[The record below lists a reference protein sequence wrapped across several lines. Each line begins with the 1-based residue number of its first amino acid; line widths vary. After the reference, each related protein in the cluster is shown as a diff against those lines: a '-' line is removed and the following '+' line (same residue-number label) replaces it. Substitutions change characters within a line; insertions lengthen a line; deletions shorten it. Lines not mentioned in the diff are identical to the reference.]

1 MQFDT
6 GKEAM
11 SFVPGPEKSALPLY
25 SIDVHEIVEYSREAV
40 VSSLNSMAELSVTNG
55 AITSSYWDWKW
66 LFQFDGNL
74 LTIDFTCMGD
84 NDGLWG
90 GSNLTGVCTVTEILR
105 IRNYLI
111 DSGITAI
118 YVHGADCRM

>member
-1 MQFDT
+1 MKMFWT
-6 GKEAM
+6 E
-11 SFVPGPEKSALPLY
+11 SATVMLQDFY
-25 SIDVHEIVEYSREAV
+25 SLILGIQLDES
-40 VSSLNSMAELSVTNG
+40 
-55 AITSSYWDWKW
+55 
-66 LFQFDGNL
+66 L